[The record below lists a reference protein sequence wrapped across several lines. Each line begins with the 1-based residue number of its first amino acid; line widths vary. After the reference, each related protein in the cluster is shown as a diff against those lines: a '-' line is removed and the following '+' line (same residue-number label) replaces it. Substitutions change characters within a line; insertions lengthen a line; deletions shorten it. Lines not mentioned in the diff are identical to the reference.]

1 MLTCTSDTIHIP
13 ESWKAKRMAPRA
25 RSVHP
30 LLPMNGCERSEAMV
44 DQIAGQL
51 PDASARAV
59 KAKRAKVFANILFLG
74 VDGERAM
81 IYSGLR

>member
-1 MLTCTSDTIHIP
+1 
-13 ESWKAKRMAPRA
+13 MAPLA

-30 LLPMNGCERSEAMV
+30 LLPMNDCERSEAMV

-59 KAKRAKVFANILFLG
+59 KAKRARLFPSILLLG
-74 VDGERAM
+74 VGSERT
-81 IYSGLR
+81 IVYREIRQGKQKKRVLG